1 MNQKEKGL
9 LTFNLLV
16 FVSQNLI
23 GKRLQCNQSFI
34 VNPLDKEMT
43 KKLKIGI

>member
-1 MNQKEKGL
+1 MNQREKGL

-16 FVSQNLI
+16 SVTQILI
-23 GKRLQCNQSFI
+23 GKRLQCDQSFI

-43 KKLKIGI
+43 KKFKSGI